1 MVNTI
6 LTVPYSSLLIFNEK
20 KLIDTKMEDSETLL
34 VSIISEIFDTFKRM
48 ESKGASELY
57 KKMNIDFHM
66 KSTITY
72 NNECLIEY
80 KYKED
85 NGVLKT
91 FNFSNCSAE
100 FKERIINTSFLD
112 YISKLPILPTYP
124 GYIYQ
129 ELEDIE
135 DMNTITIDFDRG
147 YIDYDFDVSE
157 DTVEAIQCFNDYFT
171 ELSLD
176 ENTRCL
182 YFKVRLD

>member
-1 MVNTI
+1 M
-6 LTVPYSSLLIFNEK
+6 
-20 KLIDTKMEDSETLL
+20 
-34 VSIISEIFDTFKRM
+34 
-48 ESKGASELY
+48 
-57 KKMNIDFHM
+57 
-66 KSTITY
+66 
-72 NNECLIEY
+72 
-80 KYKED
+80 
-85 NGVLKT
+85 
-91 FNFSNCSAE
+91 
-100 FKERIINTSFLD
+100 
-112 YISKLPILPTYP
+112 PILPTYP

-135 DMNTITIDFDRG
+135 DMNTITIDFDSG